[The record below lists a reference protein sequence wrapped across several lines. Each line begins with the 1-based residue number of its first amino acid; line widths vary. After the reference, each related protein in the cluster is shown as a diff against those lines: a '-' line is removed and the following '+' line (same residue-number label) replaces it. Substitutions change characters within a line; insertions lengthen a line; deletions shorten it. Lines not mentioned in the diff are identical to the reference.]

1 MAAQQMFLC
10 VHIAAALH
18 MKEQTIVRI
27 VGVICVGKIWMKVTA
42 DKYELPLV
50 IADSSRELAEMCG
63 TTANS
68 IVSAISHHKKGRTE
82 YSTYVCVQVEEGDE

>member
-1 MAAQQMFLC
+1 
-10 VHIAAALH
+10 
-18 MKEQTIVRI
+18 MKEQIFVRI
-27 VGVICVGKIWMKVTA
+27 VVVICVDRIWMKVTA

-50 IADSSRELAEMCG
+50 IADSAKELAEICG